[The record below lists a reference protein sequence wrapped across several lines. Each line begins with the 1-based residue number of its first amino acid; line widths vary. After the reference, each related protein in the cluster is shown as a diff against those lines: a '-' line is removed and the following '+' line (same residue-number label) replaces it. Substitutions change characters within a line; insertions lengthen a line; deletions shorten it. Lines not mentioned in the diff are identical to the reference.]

1 VPSTRRSTHSP
12 RFTGL
17 VRKGAEVAVRTDPI
31 RNSPPRPGT
40 PFTISRIRAGREKP
54 GLMRQHLT
62 AVNAVAEV
70 CRARVVGAAV
80 GSTELTFEPG
90 EIRAGEYHFSIGTA
104 GSTTMVLQAMLPA
117 LMAAKGASRV
127 VVEGGT
133 HARWAPPWEFFD
145 LALVPQ
151 IRAMGVAVFPRL
163 ERHGFY
169 PAGGGKIVVEI
180 DPLCPA
186 PTGNAPRT
194 PFALHE
200 RGDPVAR
207 RAKIIH
213 AQLPRTIAEREQAV
227 LAARLGF
234 EPHHSQIVAAGTSRG
249 PGNAVMV
256 IIEHAN
262 VTEVC
267 SSIGEHGVSAEAVAA
282 AACTEVETY
291 AKHAAPVGP
300 HLADQLMVP
309 LVAAGGGSFTAT
321 EFTQH
326 AITNTQIVRRFVG
339 EDRVRVE
346 ESEAGV
352 RWTHE

>member
-1 VPSTRRSTHSP
+1 MTLHPATRITIDGSQGEGGGQMLRSALALSA
-12 RFTGL
+12 L
-17 VRKGAEVAVRTDPI
+17 LAK
-31 RNSPPRPGT
+31 

-62 AVNAVAEV
+62 AVNAVAQV
-70 CRARVVGAAV
+70 CGGRAVGAAV

-90 EIRAGEYHFSIGTA
+90 EIKAGEYHFPIGTA
-104 GSTTMVLQAMLPA
+104 GSTTMVLQAVLPA
-117 LMAAKGASRV
+117 LMAAPGASRV
-127 VVEGGT
+127 IVEGGT
-133 HARWAPPWEFFD
+133 HARWAPPWEFFE
-145 LALVPQ
+145 LALAPL

-180 DPLCPA
+180 DPLCPT
-186 PTGNAPRT
+186 PTDAPRRGS
-194 PFALHE
+194 FALHK
-200 RGDPVAR
+200 RGEAGSR
-207 RAKIIH
+207 RAKIVH
-213 AQLPRTIAEREQAV
+213 AQLPRTIADREQAV
-227 LAARLGF
+227 LAKRLGL
-234 EPHHSQIVAAGTSRG
+234 EPHHGQIVAATTSRG

-267 SSIGEHGVSAEAVAA
+267 SSIGEHGVSAESVAA
-282 AACTEVETY
+282 AACEEVEAYSRHT
-291 AKHAAPVGP
+291 APVGP

-326 AITNTQIVRRFVG
+326 AITNTEIVRRFIG
-339 EDRVRVE
+339 EERVRVE
-346 ESEAGV
+346 ESASGV
-352 RWTHE
+352 RWTHM